1 MIKVLFVCHG
11 NICRSTMAEFLFKEI
26 VKKNKVSD
34 MFYIESAGTSSEE
47 EGNKVHYET
56 ARILNNLGIDCS
68 NKKARKIRLSDY
80 DEFDYLIGMD
90 HYNILNM
97 LNFFHHDKK
106 HKIKRLLDF
115 TSLNKDVVDPYYYGN
130 FNETYKEIMLGLEAF
145 YKYLNIDK

>member
-26 VKKNKVSD
+26 VKKNQVSD

-97 LNFFHHDKK
+97 LNFFHHDKE